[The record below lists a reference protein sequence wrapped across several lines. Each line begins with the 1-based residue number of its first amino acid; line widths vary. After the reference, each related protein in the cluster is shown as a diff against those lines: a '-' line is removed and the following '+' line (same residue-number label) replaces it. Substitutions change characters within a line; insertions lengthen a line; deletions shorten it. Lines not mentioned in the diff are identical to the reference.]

1 MTLLTAGPAR
11 LQPRRASI
19 ALRARRAPAR
29 PRPAPR
35 PAAASAQQR
44 LSALEA
50 LARVPPPS
58 RPSLVVAAWGAAKAA
73 AGAAAL
79 LAPAAAAPFLAPA
92 GAAAACAA
100 PAAAPYFALLGAAA
114 LASGAFSLLAAAADT
129 YRSLAASVVERAL
142 FLIAVLWAAGAPGA
156 AALPLPAAPLLSLP
170 AAAAATLLWNGALWA
185 RGPHRPNLL
194 RALFAAPSFRPSREA
209 VLNACAGAAL
219 VGAGLVAFFAPG
231 AALAAA
237 GLDPAAFVAVTSGGG
252 WGRRAAVDAAP
263 ALARQLFRGT
273 GLAAACAGGVA
284 AAGALSD
291 DSTWLAGAVA
301 ARFGAAALIAALV
314 ARAALPPA
322 LATPLIALELVA
334 AVGTVFFY
342 PAGRFLGRAA

>member
-1 MTLLTAGPAR
+1 MALLPAGPAR
-11 LQPRRASI
+11 LQFWRASI
-19 ALRARRAPAR
+19 ALRVRRAPAR
-29 PRPAPR
+29 PRAAPR

-58 RPSLVVAAWGAAKAA
+58 RPSLVVAAWGAVK
-73 AGAAAL
+73 AGAGATAL

-92 GAAAACAA
+92 GAAALCAS
-100 PAAAPYFALLGAAA
+100 PAAATYLALFGAAA

-142 FLIAVLWAAGAPGA
+142 FLGAALWAAGAPGT
-156 AALPLPAAPLLSLP
+156 AALALPEAPLLP

-219 VGAGLVAFFAPG
+219 VVAGAAAFFAPG

-263 ALARQLFRGT
+263 ALAWQLFRGA

-291 DSTWLAGAVA
+291 DSTWLAGAVV
-301 ARFGAAALIAALV
+301 ARLGAAAMLAALV

-322 LATPLIALELVA
+322 LAAPLVALELVA
-334 AVGTVFFY
+334 AVGTVVFY